1 MKTITIANQKGGV
14 GKTTTSQAMLE
25 GFKRKGFK
33 VLGIDTDPQSNLS
46 SLFHYQDNGKTIFNV
61 LQKEPILDCII
72 HTEEGIDLIQG
83 DFRIS
88 TVDQSFTQINKH
100 YLLKEAIDPIK
111 KNYDFIIIDTAP
123 TMNTMTMN
131 AFTCSDSVLIPM
143 FADLFSIQGL
153 AQLFNTIQAI
163 QVYINKDLK
172 IDGMLINQFQ
182 VNTKVNQNLSNE
194 LAKIS
199 QEQQIPI
206 YQTKIRQGTAIRQQ
220 QVEQESIFDS
230 SSNVARDFEIFIE
243 EYLRKEKQKQSE
255 SIEKIETLDSE

>member
-1 MKTITIANQKGGV
+1 MKKLGLEPNQTNEVVSIGNGGFIR
-14 GKTTTSQAMLE
+14 KKDIQDFEAMFE
-25 GFKRKGFK
+25 RH
-33 VLGIDTDPQSNLS
+33 S
-46 SLFHYQDNGKTIFNV
+46 
-61 LQKEPILDCII
+61 KEM
-72 HTEEGIDLIQG
+72 E
-83 DFRIS
+83 
-88 TVDQSFTQINKH
+88 
-100 YLLKEAIDPIK
+100 EAIDPIK

-163 QVYINKDLK
+163 QVYTNPNLT

-206 YQTKIRQGTAIRQQ
+206 YNTKIRQGTAIRQQ
-220 QVEQESIFDS
+220 QVEQDSIFNS
-230 SSNVARDFEIFIE
+230 SSNVSRDFEIFIE
-243 EYLRKEKQKQSE
+243 EYLQKEKQKQS
-255 SIEKIETLDSE
+255 EKIETLDSE

>member
-25 GFKRKGFK
+25 GFRRKGFK

-46 SLFHYQDNGKTIFNV
+46 SLFHYQDNGKT
-61 LQKEPILDCII
+61 
-72 HTEEGIDLIQG
+72 
-83 DFRIS
+83 
-88 TVDQSFTQINKH
+88 VDQSFTQINKH

-111 KNYDFIIIDTAP
+111 SNYDFIIIDTAP
-123 TMNTMTMN
+123 SMNTMTMN

-163 QVYINKDLK
+163 QVYTNKDLK

-182 VNTKVNQNLSNE
+182 VNTKVNQKLANE

-206 YQTKIRQGTAIRQQ
+206 YRTIIRQGTAIRQQ
-220 QVEQESIFDS
+220 QVQQDSIFNS

-255 SIEKIETLDSE
+255 SVETIETLES